1 MAIDERDRHRLHQRL
16 DDVLGATEAATLMAH
31 LPPVGWAE
39 VATKD
44 DVTALG
50 REMNRQFDAVDQRF
64 DALET
69 EMDRRFDAVDQR
81 FAALETEMDSRFAA
95 VDHRFDASEARMESL
110 GHQLTTYL
118 SDRLQEQLRV
128 TMFAFVGCLATFS
141 AVMVAAVKI

>member
-16 DDVLGATEAATLMAH
+16 DDVLGASEAATLMAH

-39 VATKD
+39 VATKH
-44 DVTALG
+44 DVTALS
-50 REMNRQFDAVDQRF
+50 REMDSRFEAVDYRF
-64 DALET
+64 DALEA
-69 EMDRRFDAVDQR
+69 R
-81 FAALETEMDSRFAA
+81 MDSRFEAVDHRFDALEARMDSRFEA
-95 VDHRFDASEARMESL
+95 VDHRFDASDARLEAL
-110 GHQLTTYL
+110 GHQLTTSL